1 MSAGNVSIPAG
12 RRARLITAALAAAA
26 AYSAIHV
33 VVSGI
38 IQPLRTPA
46 IGQVIEELQP
56 LYRLFT
62 SGVASID
69 HPRQYGPVFLALLH
83 PVYRVTMQRPDL
95 LAWYA
100 YAIDVIAIVVAF
112 LATRRAIRRWMTL
125 HGVTPPRML
134 SPALLLLWMNFSP
147 LYGVLAVKN
156 AELWELAF
164 IAIAGAAMLEGRRW
178 VAAWPIAA
186 AALTKMLP
194 FVFFP
199 YILLRDRRAFLYVML
214 AFVVI
219 VAAAQA
225 LYGTQMGFGYAPM
238 LVKAATGSEDYGFGR
253 IWHENVS
260 IRGLAFKAFGFL
272 EEPGRQ
278 AAYQTGYFVVV
289 IPGLLPFAR
298 GAALMTEAAAAGW
311 LLLQF
316 VHNRSMRAFDRLFWE
331 WALLAIMML
340 VLAPQISQ
348 DYMVLS
354 LGAFSYVLAGCLL
367 RADRWLWTQFAL
379 AVLLVGN
386 VLPRGLFAR
395 LIGVGIAQGPG
406 VTGFDH
412 LTLAEAY
419 QYFGFPLLGLLI
431 LLRVWAKLAAADR
444 LRQVAAADNIDGL

>member
-1 MSAGNVSIPAG
+1 MNLPGG
-12 RRARLITAALAAAA
+12 RSPRLIAAALLAAA
-26 AYSAIHV
+26 AYSCVHL

-46 IGQVIEELQP
+46 IDQVIEELQP
-56 LYRLFT
+56 LYRFFT

-69 HPRQYGPVFLALLH
+69 HPRQYGPVFLALFH
-83 PVYRVTMQRPDL
+83 PVYRVTMDRPEV

-100 YAIDVIAIVVAF
+100 YGLDVAAIVIAFI
-112 LATRRAIRRWMTL
+112 ATRRAIRHWMAMR
-125 HGVTPPRML
+125 GVTPPAML
-134 SPALLLLWMNFSP
+134 TPALLLLWMNFSP

-164 IAIAGAAMLEGRRW
+164 IAVAGAALLEQRRW

-199 YILLRDRRAFLYVML
+199 YVLLRDRG
-214 AFVVI
+214 AFVRVLVAFAAI
-219 VAAAQA
+219 VAAAQV

-238 LVKAATGSEDYGFGR
+238 LARAAVGNEGYGFGR
-253 IWHENVS
+253 VWHENVS
-260 IRGLAFKAFGFL
+260 IRGVALKAFGYL
-272 EEPGRQ
+272 EEPGQRPD
-278 AAYQTGYFVVV
+278 ATYQLGYFVVV
-289 IPGLLPFAR
+289 PDDLIPFAR
-298 GAALMTEAAAAGW
+298 AAALIAEAVAAGW
-311 LLLQF
+311 LLWQLF
-316 VHNRSMRAFDRLFWE
+316 RNRSMRALDRLYWE
-331 WALLAIMML
+331 WALVAIMML

-348 DYMVLS
+348 DYMVLT
-354 LGAFSYVLAGCLL
+354 LGAFSYVLAGCLV
-367 RADRWLWTQFAL
+367 RRDRWLWTQFVV

-395 LIGVGIAQGPG
+395 LIGVGVAQSEA

-412 LTLAEAY
+412 LTPAEAY

-431 LLRVWAKLAAADR
+431 LLRVWSRLVDEDRRRLATA
-444 LRQVAAADNIDGL
+444 VPG